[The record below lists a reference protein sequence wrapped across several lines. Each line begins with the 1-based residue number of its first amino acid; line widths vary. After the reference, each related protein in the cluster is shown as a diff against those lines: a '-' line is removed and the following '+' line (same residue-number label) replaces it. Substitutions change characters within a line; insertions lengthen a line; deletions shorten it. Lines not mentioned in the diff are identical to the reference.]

1 MEQTWLVTYDV
12 SDDSGR
18 RRIERIL
25 LGHGERE
32 LYSVFRCH
40 LAPIEVRDLR
50 ALLAG
55 YLKGSDSIRYY
66 PVCGACLPRQ
76 PQRSLVNAAAAGS
89 PWYFTA

>member
-12 SDDSGR
+12 SDDRSR

-25 LGHGERE
+25 LGRGERE

-50 ALLAG
+50 LLLAG
-55 YLKGSDSIRYY
+55 YLKGRDSIRYY
-66 PVCGACLPRQ
+66 PVCAACLPRQ
-76 PQRSLVNAAAAGS
+76 PQRSLVDSAAAGT
-89 PWYFTA
+89 PGYFLA